1 MKRTWIFI
9 IVSSVVL
16 SMSLC
21 PAYAQKG
28 DESIAEAL
36 ANYLIAGRLVIANNQ
51 NLINDPD
58 KGLKGFTSMVYEEQ
72 VANEFKKI
80 SGIDIHGVSSQ
91 DRYPLSRT
99 LGSIHE
105 CALEVISDVQKQ
117 INEPGKG
124 FKGFNPAV
132 FGVRVGNKLY
142 KKTGIKIKQ
151 TSMKYR
157 ADYNK
162 PDDFEVKVLKKFEE
176 DGEKGSPYLEVT
188 TDGNE
193 KVVRYMVP
201 LYIEKSCLICHGD
214 PAGEL
219 DISGRMKEG
228 YKEGELRGAISVVLK
243 TLQR

>member
-1 MKRTWIFI
+1 MKRAWVFI
-9 IVSSVVL
+9 IFSSVVL
-16 SMSLC
+16 SMFQY
-21 PAYAQKG
+21 PAHAQKQ
-28 DESIAEAL
+28 DEVIAEAL

-58 KGLKGFTSMVYEEQ
+58 KGLKGFTSMVYEGQ
-72 VANEFKKI
+72 VANEFYKI
-80 SGIDIHGVSSQ
+80 TGIDIRTVSSR
-91 DRYPLSRT
+91 DRYPLSRA

-105 CALEVISDVQKQ
+105 SAMEVILDSQKQ
-117 INEPGKG
+117 INEPEKG

-132 FGVRVGNKLY
+132 YGVRVGNKLY
-142 KKTGIKIKQ
+142 KRTGIKVKQ

-157 ADYNK
+157 ADYNR
-162 PDDFEVKVLKKFEE
+162 PDEFEVKVLKKFEE
-176 DGEKGSPYLEVT
+176 DGEKGRTHLEVT

-214 PAGEL
+214 PVGEL

-228 YKEGELRGAISVVLK
+228 YKEGELRGAISVVMK
-243 TLQR
+243 MSR